1 MCVRTYTALLGLK
14 QGRALARRGVP
25 GERRYAPV
33 LENAQV
39 RSTAEDLR
47 STALCQARI
56 PRAQQKTK
64 NREKKKIANLIFLDF
79 IYTKARNKII
89 AQLK

>member
-1 MCVRTYTALLGLK
+1 MDVHSNVLCTAWFK

-56 PRAQQKTK
+56 PGAQQKTK
-64 NREKKKIANLIFLDF
+64 NREKNG
-79 IYTKARNKII
+79 
-89 AQLK
+89 

>member
-1 MCVRTYTALLGLK
+1 M
-14 QGRALARRGVP
+14 
-25 GERRYAPV
+25 

-56 PRAQQKTK
+56 PGTQQKTK
-64 NREKKKIANLIFLDF
+64 NRKKKIANLIFLDF
-79 IYTKARNKII
+79 IYTKARNK
-89 AQLK
+89 

>member
-1 MCVRTYTALLGLK
+1 MDVRSNVLCTAWFK

-39 RSTAEDLR
+39 RSTAEHLR
-47 STALCQARI
+47 STALCQAEI
-56 PRAQQKTK
+56 PGTQQKTK
-64 NREKKKIANLIFLDF
+64 NREKKKLLI
-79 IYTKARNKII
+79 
-89 AQLK
+89 

>member
-1 MCVRTYTALLGLK
+1 MDVRSNVLCTAWFK
-14 QGRALARRGVP
+14 QGRALARSGVP

-56 PRAQQKTK
+56 PGTQQKTK
-64 NREKKKIANLIFLDF
+64 NRKKKLLI
-79 IYTKARNKII
+79 
-89 AQLK
+89 

>member
-1 MCVRTYTALLGLK
+1 MDVRSNVLCTAWFK

-39 RSTAEDLR
+39 RSTAEHLR
-47 STALCQARI
+47 STALCQAEN
-56 PRAQQKTK
+56 PGTQQKSK
-64 NREKKKIANLIFLDF
+64 NRKKIANLIFFWILS
-79 IYTKARNKII
+79 IQNHEIK
-89 AQLK
+89 

>member
-14 QGRALARRGVP
+14 QGRALARRGVS
-25 GERRYAPV
+25 GERRHATV

-39 RSTAEDLR
+39 RSTADDLR

-56 PRAQQKTK
+56 PGTQQKTK
-64 NREKKKIANLIFLDF
+64 NREKKIANLIFLDF
-79 IYTKARNKII
+79 IYTKARNKI
-89 AQLK
+89 K

>member
-1 MCVRTYTALLGLK
+1 MDVRSNVLCTAWFK

-39 RSTAEDLR
+39 RSIAEDLR

-56 PRAQQKTK
+56 PGARQKTK
-64 NREKKKIANLIFLDF
+64 NWEKIANLIFLDF
-79 IYTKARNKII
+79 IYTKARNKI
-89 AQLK
+89 K

>member
-1 MCVRTYTALLGLK
+1 MDVRSNVLCTAWFK

-39 RSTAEDLR
+39 RSTAEHLR
-47 STALCQARI
+47 STALCQAEI
-56 PRAQQKTK
+56 PGTQKKPKTTG
-64 NREKKKIANLIFLDF
+64 NNNKKFANLIFLDF
-79 IYTKARNKII
+79 IYTKARNKI
-89 AQLK
+89 K